1 MIFRMGTIPTR
12 QVAEPGGMLCLAFCD
27 GSSGELLEIAQD
39 RQSLCVVV
47 IIVVVVLLA
56 IVLVVVD
63 SLYYYYCY
71 YYYY

>member
-1 MIFRMGTIPTR
+1 MGTIPTR

-47 IIVVVVLLA
+47 IIVVVLLA

-71 YYYY
+71 YYY

>member
-47 IIVVVVLLA
+47 IIVVVLLA

-71 YYYY
+71 YYY